1 MSAAPSGPAA
11 TIPAATIKSTG
22 IRVVAAGDSADPDAV
37 SLTSCPGG
45 PLLVRGDFEV
55 QADDGTVIPK
65 NRETVALCRCT
76 GSKIKPWCDGTHKLL
91 KRPAA
96 EAEE

>member
-1 MSAAPSGPAA
+1 MSAAPSS
-11 TIPAATIKSTG
+11 PAATIKSTG
-22 IRVVAAGDSADPDAV
+22 IRVVAVGGDSADPAAV

-96 EAEE
+96 ETEA